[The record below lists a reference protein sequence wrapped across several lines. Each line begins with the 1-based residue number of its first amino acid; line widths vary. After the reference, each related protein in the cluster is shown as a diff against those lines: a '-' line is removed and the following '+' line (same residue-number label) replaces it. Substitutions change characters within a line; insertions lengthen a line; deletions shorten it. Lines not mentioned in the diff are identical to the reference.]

1 VATIDLDDLKIVNDT
16 QGHLAGDLLLRLC
29 ADSLK
34 AATRGSDLVARLG
47 GDEFGVLA
55 VDYDADGPDPLVKRL
70 NEQLEIDEVRAS
82 VGAAVHVAGSD
93 IMRTAHLSDVAMY
106 EEKRRRKSMEIPID
120 LPLLGELDRGQ
131 VR

>member
-1 VATIDLDDLKIVNDT
+1 MIDLDDLKVINDT
-16 QGHLAGDLLLRLC
+16 QGHLAGDLLLRLA

-34 AATRGSDLVARLG
+34 SATRGSDLVARLG

-55 VDYDADGPDPLVKRL
+55 VDYEADEPDPLVKRL

-82 VGAAVHVAGSD
+82 VGAAVHIAGSD

-106 EEKRRRKSMEIPID
+106 EEKRRRKSLEVAID
-120 LPLLGELDRGQ
+120 LSVLTELDRRQ
-131 VR
+131 VS